1 MFMIR
6 NNFSVNG
13 WYVNVDTIV
22 MLFIIII
29 ILFIPV
35 SSQYVQQECSL
46 RSPRRKNHVKSGK
59 IAKEKTYI

>member
-1 MFMIR
+1 
-6 NNFSVNG
+6 
-13 WYVNVDTIV
+13 
-22 MLFIIII
+22 MLFRIII

-59 IAKEKTYI
+59 IAKKNLHMILIMCAITTEQKTKMNHVI